1 MTTEEM
7 EQALAHDLAQKKL
20 PKETETPVVLA
31 RFCLQNATLASR
43 GAEMALVAVQPPAVI
58 EARQAIQL
66 AMSSLEQAL
75 ILLGTMEQANEQ
87 RD

>member
-7 EQALAHDLAQKKL
+7 ELALAHDWAQRRPRLAVDA
-20 PKETETPVVLA
+20 PVVVA
-31 RFCLQNATLASR
+31 QFCVQNAALAAR
-43 GAEMALVAVQPPAVI
+43 GAEMALVAVQPPAVV

-75 ILLGTMEQANEQ
+75 IFLDAMEQTNEQ